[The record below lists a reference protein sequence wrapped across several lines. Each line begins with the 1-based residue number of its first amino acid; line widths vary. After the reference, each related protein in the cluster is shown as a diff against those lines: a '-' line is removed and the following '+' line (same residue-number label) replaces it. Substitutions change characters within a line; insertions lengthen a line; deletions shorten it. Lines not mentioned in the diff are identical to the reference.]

1 MNLNLEGNKLGDTC
15 VMLLCDGL
23 AVNRSL
29 RTLNLS
35 RNYLTN
41 LCTEKLG
48 YFLETNDSLKQL
60 FLYWNQIQ
68 GQGGNNILKGLSV
81 NNSVKIVD
89 LAWNALGQHVSGFS
103 KNITELIAASTELV
117 ILDLSNNQFGK
128 EDAKQIAEGLSRN
141 HTIYD
146 FMFQGNYG
154 YVDSYGFLVVPE
166 FFQNDITTQHISN
179 HIAGKFSFT

>member
-1 MNLNLEGNKLGDTC
+1 
-15 VMLLCDGL
+15 MLLCDGL
-23 AVNRSL
+23 AVNRAL
-29 RTLNLS
+29 KTLNLS

-48 YFLETNDSLKQL
+48 SFLEQNTSLKQL

-68 GQGGNNILKGLSV
+68 GQGGNNILKGLSL
-81 NNSVKIVD
+81 NTSLKIVD
-89 LAWNALGQHVSGFS
+89 LAWNSLGQHVSGFS
-103 KNITELIAASTELV
+103 KNITELIAATSELV

-128 EDAKQIAEGLSRN
+128 EDAKYIAEGLSKN

-154 YVDSYGFLVVPE
+154 YVDSLGFLVVPDN
-166 FFQNDITTQHISN
+166 FQHDITTQHISL
-179 HIAGKFSFT
+179 HVAGKQSLLLIRCINLNYYK